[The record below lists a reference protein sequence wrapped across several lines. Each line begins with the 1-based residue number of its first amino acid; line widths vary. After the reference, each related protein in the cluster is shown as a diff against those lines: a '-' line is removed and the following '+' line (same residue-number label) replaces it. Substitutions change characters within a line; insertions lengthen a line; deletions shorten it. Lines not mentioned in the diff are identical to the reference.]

1 MKWVYV
7 LRADV
12 SWAKCPVW
20 AMFDGKP
27 TVENIEEVLD
37 SNEVPTVSF
46 LEKNQVTRER
56 IAEAILEM
64 NDSIEVDEALYVWLE
79 SYNVTKA
86 G

>member
-1 MKWVYV
+1 MRCVYV

-12 SWAKCPVW
+12 PWARCPICAV
-20 AMFDGKP
+20 FDGKP

-37 SNEVPTVSF
+37 SNKVPTASF
-46 LEKNQVTRER
+46 LEKNQTTKRR

-64 NDSIEVDEALYVWLE
+64 SDSIEVDEYLYMWLE
-79 SYNVTKA
+79 TYIMKKA